1 MDYFKDKEKEDELEE
16 EDLSNIDIDL
26 PEQDKMSSLN
36 DDIALQNRALE
47 ELISNQRNEEQ
58 QIRDNYDSFN
68 SRLGRALEVFGAGLK
83 GENTSAVL
91 QNQRDRLD
99 KQLQA
104 SQSRYRDQR
113 DSAYTKLK
121 DTLARYDNLDKLKY
135 DRERDQIKDS
145 QFEKEFGL
153 KTKAQAD
160 QNAIAREQLNLSKAQ
175 SIAKQNEA
183 LQNLND
189 LQALKEQEKSAIE
202 NDINNLL
209 SNLNPK
215 DILPTRDSE
224 EISSA
229 RINDLNL
236 KIAKN
241 KYDKEGKDAVSFINE
256 NPSLFLND
264 KDSKDVLR
272 GKLNIWGYNVPEDT
286 SVVDAQKKVDAE
298 YIKKL
303 DRISKD
309 PNKTNKLL
317 SKYNNDPKAAYRA
330 WMNKPRIFDT
340 LD

>member
-1 MDYFKDKEKEDELEE
+1 MDYFKDKLEE
-16 EDLSNIDIDL
+16 K
-26 PEQDKMSSLN
+26 DKISLD
-36 DDIALQNRALE
+36 DDINLKSKALE
-47 ELISNQRNEEQ
+47 DIISNQQTEEN
-58 QIRDNYDSFN
+58 QIKDDYDSLG
-68 SRLGRALEVFGAGLK
+68 SRASRFLQVFGAGLR
-83 GENTSAVL
+83 GENASGVAQSLRNDLNTRL
-91 QNQRDRLD
+91 QN
-99 KQLQA
+99 A
-104 SQSRYRDQR
+104 QSRYKDQR
-113 DSAYTKLK
+113 DSAYNQYK
-121 DTLARYDNLDKLKY
+121 DLLARREALEKDKYQK
-135 DRERDQIKDS
+135 ERDQVRDS

-153 KTKAQAD
+153 KDREVKNREKLTNAQIESY
-160 QNAIAREQLNLSKAQ
+160 QNKG
-175 SIAKQNEA
+175 NET
-183 LQNLND
+183 LQNIND
-189 LQALKEQEKSAIE
+189 LQALKEQEKSLIE

-224 EISSA
+224 VISAA

-241 KYDKEGKDAVSFINE
+241 KYGKEGKDAVSFINE

-272 GKLNIWGYNVPEDT
+272 GKLGIWGYNVPEDA
-286 SVVDAQKKVDAE
+286 SVVEAQKKVDSE

-330 WMNKPRIFDT
+330 WMNKPKIFDT